1 MASTRMTG
9 AGEEV
14 LLFSA
19 GLDSF
24 PAWHFLGKPP
34 ALYFDSGHY
43 GRQQEI
49 DTVQA
54 LAAANDMDLAISDE
68 LDLSAWATPQG
79 DLIPF
84 RNVLFAL
91 LAGLRADVI
100 WCVGVKGDRTAD
112 KSPEAFARMSELL
125 TEFAGRPVRVD
136 SPFWDKTKT
145 EIVAWYL
152 TAGLPVDA
160 LLQTFSCATP
170 GDRFEHCGQCPSCLR
185 RWIALVNNGITWQF
199 AHDPWMWDRVA
210 SYYVPAMAEG
220 RYPPHRVEE
229 FERAMATVTA

>member
-1 MASTRMTG
+1 MR
-9 AGEEV
+9 EV

-24 PAWHFLGKPP
+24 PAWHYLGKPP
-34 ALYFDSGHY
+34 ALYFDIRHY

-54 LAAANDMDLAISDE
+54 LASAHGMDLTISNE

-84 RNVLFAL
+84 RNVLFAM
-91 LAGLRADVI
+91 LAGFRADVV
-100 WCVGVKGDRTAD
+100 WCVGVKGDHTAD
-112 KSPEAFARMSELL
+112 KSPEAFIRMSEML
-125 TEFAGRPVRVD
+125 TAFAGRPIRVD
-136 SPFWDKTKT
+136 SPFWNMTKS

-152 TAGLPVDA
+152 EAGLPVND

-170 GDRFEHCGQCPSCLR
+170 EDAFAHCGRCPSCLR
-185 RWIALVNNGITWQF
+185 RWIALTNNDIAGHF
-199 AHDPWMWDRVA
+199 ASPPWTWDRIRA
-210 SYYVPAMAEG
+210 YYLPAMASG
-220 RYPPHRVEE
+220 GYPPHRVEE
-229 FERAMATVTA
+229 FRRAMATVGVFPEPPR